1 MERADKPRPEKAKVV
16 EGLKEKFAKA
26 AGVFIA
32 DYRGLTVEQV
42 NNLRKAFR
50 AAGVDYRVVK
60 NTMVRRAIA
69 GTPLDA
75 IKGSLKGMTAVAFS
89 GEEPGAAAR
98 VVKAF
103 VKDNEKLKIKAG
115 LLDGQ
120 VLDAKTVENQLATLP
135 GKNEARAM
143 LLATLMAPAQR
154 FVMLLNTPAGNF
166 VRLLEAKK
174 AKG

>member
-1 MERADKPRPEKAKVV
+1 MRAEKVQAVEAIKGHFERGSAAVFLDFSGMTVAEVSQLRSQFRQNGVTYKV
-16 EGLKEKFAKA
+16 LKNS
-26 AGVFIA
+26 
-32 DYRGLTVEQV
+32 L
-42 NNLRKAFR
+42 
-50 AAGVDYRVVK
+50 
-60 NTMVRRAIA
+60 VRRAL
-69 GTPLDA
+69 GDA
-75 IKGSLKGMTAVAFS
+75 PYVKTLSKALKGMTGVAFS

-103 VKDNEKLKIKAG
+103 VKENEKLKIKAG

-120 VLDAKTVENQLATLP
+120 VLDAKTVETQLATLP

>member
-1 MERADKPRPEKAKVV
+1 MHPEKIQAV
-16 EGLKEKFAKA
+16 EEIKGHFAKGTSA
-26 AGVFIA
+26 VFL
-32 DYRGLTVEQV
+32 DYSGMTVAEV
-42 NNLRKAFR
+42 SALRSQFR
-50 AAGVDYRVVK
+50 ASGVTYKVLK
-60 NTMVRRAIA
+60 NSLVRLAL
-69 GTPLDA
+69 GDA
-75 IKGSLKGMTAVAFS
+75 PFAAKLKPALKGMTAVAFS

>member
-1 MERADKPRPEKAKVV
+1 MRPDKIQAV
-16 EGLKEKFAKA
+16 EEIKGHFAKGSA
-26 AGVFIA
+26 AVFL
-32 DYRGLTVEQV
+32 DYSGMTVAEV
-42 NNLRKAFR
+42 SALRSQFR
-50 AAGVDYRVVK
+50 ASGVTYKVLK
-60 NTMVRRAIA
+60 NSLVRRAL
-69 GTPLDA
+69 GDA
-75 IKGSLKGMTAVAFS
+75 AYVAKLKPVLKGMTAVAFS

-98 VVKAF
+98 VVKEF
-103 VKDNEKLKIKAG
+103 VKSNEKLKVKAG

-143 LLATLMAPAQR
+143 LLATFMAPAQR

-174 AKG
+174 AQGGG

>member
-1 MERADKPRPEKAKVV
+1 MIKVSVLYPNKAGAKFDMDYYCDSHMPPFAAKLKPA
-16 EGLKEKFAKA
+16 
-26 AGVFIA
+26 
-32 DYRGLTVEQV
+32 
-42 NNLRKAFR
+42 
-50 AAGVDYRVVK
+50 
-60 NTMVRRAIA
+60 
-69 GTPLDA
+69 
-75 IKGSLKGMTAVAFS
+75 LKGMTEVAFS

-103 VKDNEKLKIKAG
+103 TKDNEKLKIKAG

-135 GKNEARAM
+135 GKDEARAM

>member
-1 MERADKPRPEKAKVV
+1 MRTEKLEAVDTIK
-16 EGLKEKFAKA
+16 GYFNRGTA
-26 AGVFIA
+26 AVFL
-32 DYRGLTVEQV
+32 DFSGMTVAEV
-42 NNLRKAFR
+42 SNLRNEFR
-50 AAGVDYRVVK
+50 KQGVTYKVLKNSLVKRALGDAPYVAKLSAA
-60 NTMVRRAIA
+60 
-69 GTPLDA
+69 
-75 IKGSLKGMTAVAFS
+75 LKGMTGIAFS

-98 VVKAF
+98 VLRTF
-103 VKDNEKLKIKAG
+103 TRDNEKLKIKAG

-120 VLDAKTVENQLATLP
+120 VLDAKTVETQLANLP

-143 LLATLMAPAQR
+143 LLATFMAPAQR

>member
-1 MERADKPRPEKAKVV
+1 MRPEKVQAVDEIK
-16 EGLKEKFAKA
+16 GHFAKGTSA
-26 AGVFIA
+26 VFLDFSRMTVAEVSQLRNEFRKNGVT
-32 DYRGLTVEQV
+32 YKVLKNSLV
-42 NNLRKAFR
+42 KR
-50 AAGVDYRVVK
+50 ALG
-60 NTMVRRAIA
+60 
-69 GTPLDA
+69 DA
-75 IKGSLKGMTAVAFS
+75 PYVAKLSVALKGMTGVAFS

-98 VVKAF
+98 VVKSF
-103 VKDNEKLKIKAG
+103 TKENEKLKVKAG

-120 VLDAKTVENQLATLP
+120 VLDAQTVESQLATLP

>member
-1 MERADKPRPEKAKVV
+1 MRAEKVEAVEAIKGHFTKGTSAVFLDFSGMTVAEVSSLRSQFRQNGVTYKV
-16 EGLKEKFAKA
+16 LKNS
-26 AGVFIA
+26 
-32 DYRGLTVEQV
+32 L
-42 NNLRKAFR
+42 
-50 AAGVDYRVVK
+50 
-60 NTMVRRAIA
+60 VRRAL
-69 GTPLDA
+69 GDA
-75 IKGSLKGMTAVAFS
+75 PYVKTLSKALKGMTGVAFS

-103 VKDNEKLKIKAG
+103 VKENEKLKIKAG

-120 VLDAKTVENQLATLP
+120 VLDAKTVETQLATLP

-143 LLATLMAPAQR
+143 LLATMIAPAQR

>member
-1 MERADKPRPEKAKVV
+1 MRPEKIQAV
-16 EGLKEKFAKA
+16 EEIKSHFEKGSA
-26 AGVFIA
+26 AVFL
-32 DYRGLTVEQV
+32 DYSGMTVAEV
-42 NNLRKAFR
+42 SALRSQFR
-50 AAGVDYRVVK
+50 AQGVTYKVLK
-60 NTMVRRAIA
+60 NSLVRLAL
-69 GTPLDA
+69 GDA
-75 IKGSLKGMTAVAFS
+75 PFAAKLKPALKGMTAVAFS

-143 LLATLMAPAQR
+143 LLATLIAPAQR

>member
-1 MERADKPRPEKAKVV
+1 MRPEKVQ
-16 EGLKEKFAKA
+16 
-26 AGVFIA
+26 
-32 DYRGLTVEQV
+32 TVE
-42 NNLRKAFR
+42 
-50 AAGVDYRVVK
+50 
-60 NTMVRRAIA
+60 
-69 GTPLDA
+69 A
-75 IKGSLKGMTAVAFS
+75 IKGHFAQGTAAVFLDFSGMTVAEVSALRSQFRQHGVTYKVFKNSLVKRALGDAPYVKTLAKSLKGMTGVAFS

-98 VVKAF
+98 VVTAF

-120 VLDAKTVENQLATLP
+120 VLDAKTVATQLATLP

-143 LLATLMAPAQR
+143 LLATMLAPAQS
-154 FVMLLNTPAGNF
+154 FVRLLNTPAGNF

>member
-1 MERADKPRPEKAKVV
+1 MRPEKIQAV
-16 EGLKEKFAKA
+16 EDIKGHFDKGSA
-26 AGVFIA
+26 AVFL
-32 DYRGLTVEQV
+32 DYSGMTVAEV
-42 NNLRKAFR
+42 SNLRSQFR
-50 AAGVDYRVVK
+50 AQGVTYKVLK
-60 NTMVRRAIA
+60 NSLVRRAL
-69 GTPLDA
+69 GDA
-75 IKGSLKGMTAVAFS
+75 PYVAQLKPVLKGMTAVAFS

-135 GKNEARAM
+135 SKDEARAM
-143 LLATLMAPAQR
+143 LLATFMAPAQR

-174 AKG
+174 AKDGG

>member
-1 MERADKPRPEKAKVV
+1 MRPEKIQAV
-16 EGLKEKFAKA
+16 EEIKGHFDKGTA
-26 AGVFIA
+26 AVFL
-32 DYRGLTVEQV
+32 DYSGMTVAEV
-42 NNLRKAFR
+42 SNLRTQFR
-50 AAGVDYRVVK
+50 AQGVTYKVLK
-60 NTMVRRAIA
+60 NSLVRRAL
-69 GTPLDA
+69 GDA
-75 IKGSLKGMTAVAFS
+75 PYVAKLKPVLKGMTAVAFS

-143 LLATLMAPAQR
+143 LLATLIAPAQR

-174 AKG
+174 AKGDG

>member
-1 MERADKPRPEKAKVV
+1 MRAEKV
-16 EGLKEKFAKA
+16 EA
-26 AGVFIA
+26 
-32 DYRGLTVEQV
+32 VE
-42 NNLRKAFR
+42 
-50 AAGVDYRVVK
+50 
-60 NTMVRRAIA
+60 
-69 GTPLDA
+69 A
-75 IKGSLKGMTAVAFS
+75 IKGHFTKGTSAVFLDFSGMTVAEVSSLRSQFRQNGVTYKVLKNSLVKRALGDAPYVKTLSKALKGMTGVAFS

-103 VKDNEKLKIKAG
+103 VKENEKLKIKAG

-120 VLDAKTVENQLATLP
+120 VLDAKTVESQLATLP

-143 LLATLMAPAQR
+143 LLATMMAPAQR

>member
-1 MERADKPRPEKAKVV
+1 MRAEKLQAV
-16 EGLKEKFAKA
+16 EE
-26 AGVFIA
+26 
-32 DYRGLTVEQV
+32 
-42 NNLRKAFR
+42 
-50 AAGVDYRVVK
+50 
-60 NTMVRRAIA
+60 
-69 GTPLDA
+69 
-75 IKGSLKGMTAVAFS
+75 IKGHFDRGSAAVFLDYSGMTVAEVSVLRNQFRQSGVTYKVLKNSLIKRALGDAPYAAQLSKALKGMTAVAFS
-89 GEEPGAAAR
+89 GEEPGAGAR
-98 VVKAF
+98 VVKSF
-103 VKDNEKLKIKAG
+103 VKENEKLKIKAG

>member
-1 MERADKPRPEKAKVV
+1 MRPEKVQAV
-16 EGLKEKFAKA
+16 EEIKGHFAKGSA
-26 AGVFIA
+26 AVFL
-32 DYRGLTVEQV
+32 DYSGMTVAEV
-42 NNLRKAFR
+42 SALRSQFR
-50 AAGVDYRVVK
+50 AQGVTYKVLK
-60 NTMVRRAIA
+60 NSLVRLAL
-69 GTPLDA
+69 GDA
-75 IKGSLKGMTAVAFS
+75 PFAAKLKPALKGMTAIAFS

-174 AKG
+174 AKGG

>member
-1 MERADKPRPEKAKVV
+1 MRPEKIQAV
-16 EGLKEKFAKA
+16 EEIKGHFEKGSA
-26 AGVFIA
+26 AVFL
-32 DYRGLTVEQV
+32 DYSGMTVAEV
-42 NNLRKAFR
+42 SALRSQFR
-50 AAGVDYRVVK
+50 AQGVTYKVLK
-60 NTMVRRAIA
+60 NSLVRLAL
-69 GTPLDA
+69 GDTPFAAKLKPA
-75 IKGSLKGMTAVAFS
+75 LKGMTAVAFS

-174 AKG
+174 AKGG

>member
-1 MERADKPRPEKAKVV
+1 MRPEKVQAVEAIKGHFSKGTSAVFLDFSGMTVAEVSSLRSQFRQNGVTYKV
-16 EGLKEKFAKA
+16 LKNS
-26 AGVFIA
+26 
-32 DYRGLTVEQV
+32 L
-42 NNLRKAFR
+42 
-50 AAGVDYRVVK
+50 
-60 NTMVRRAIA
+60 VRRAL
-69 GTPLDA
+69 GDA
-75 IKGSLKGMTAVAFS
+75 PYVKTLSKVLKGMTGVAFS

-120 VLDAKTVENQLATLP
+120 VLDAKTVETQLATLP

>member
-1 MERADKPRPEKAKVV
+1 MRAEKIQAV
-16 EGLKEKFAKA
+16 EDIKGHFDRGSA
-26 AGVFIA
+26 AVFL
-32 DYRGLTVEQV
+32 DYSGMTVAEV
-42 NNLRKAFR
+42 TSLRNQFR
-50 AAGVDYRVVK
+50 AQGVTYKVLKNSLVK
-60 NTMVRRAIA
+60 RAL
-69 GTPLDA
+69 GDA
-75 IKGSLKGMTAVAFS
+75 PYAAQLSKALKGMTAVAFS

-98 VVKAF
+98 VVKGF
-103 VKDNEKLKIKAG
+103 VKDNEKLKVKAG

-135 GKNEARAM
+135 SKDEARAM
-143 LLATLMAPAQR
+143 LLATFMAPAQR

>member
-1 MERADKPRPEKAKVV
+1 MRPEKIQAV
-16 EGLKEKFAKA
+16 EEIKGHFDKGSA
-26 AGVFIA
+26 AVFL
-32 DYRGLTVEQV
+32 DYSGMTVAEV
-42 NNLRKAFR
+42 SNLRSQFR
-50 AAGVDYRVVK
+50 AQGVTYKVLK
-60 NTMVRRAIA
+60 NSLVRRAL
-69 GTPLDA
+69 GDA
-75 IKGSLKGMTAVAFS
+75 PYVAKLKSVLKGMTAVAFS

-120 VLDAKTVENQLATLP
+120 VLDAKTVATQLATLP

-143 LLATLMAPAQR
+143 LLATMLAPAQS
-154 FVMLLNTPAGNF
+154 FVRLLNTPAGNF

>member
-1 MERADKPRPEKAKVV
+1 MRPEKIQAV
-16 EGLKEKFAKA
+16 EDIKGHFDKGSA
-26 AGVFIA
+26 AVFL
-32 DYRGLTVEQV
+32 DYSGMTVAEV
-42 NNLRKAFR
+42 SNLRSQFR
-50 AAGVDYRVVK
+50 AQGVTYKVLK
-60 NTMVRRAIA
+60 NSLVRRAL
-69 GTPLDA
+69 GDA
-75 IKGSLKGMTAVAFS
+75 PYVAQLKPVLKGMTAVAFS

-103 VKDNEKLKIKAG
+103 VKDNEKLKIKTG

-135 GKNEARAM
+135 SKDEARAM
-143 LLATLMAPAQR
+143 LLATFMAPAQR

-174 AKG
+174 AKDGG

>member
-1 MERADKPRPEKAKVV
+1 MRAEKVEAVEAIKGHFTKGTSAVFLDFSGMTVAEVSSLRSQFRQNGVTYKV
-16 EGLKEKFAKA
+16 LKNS
-26 AGVFIA
+26 
-32 DYRGLTVEQV
+32 L
-42 NNLRKAFR
+42 
-50 AAGVDYRVVK
+50 
-60 NTMVRRAIA
+60 VRRAL
-69 GTPLDA
+69 GDA
-75 IKGSLKGMTAVAFS
+75 PYVKTLSKALKGMTGVAFS

-103 VKDNEKLKIKAG
+103 VKENEKLKIKAG

-120 VLDAKTVENQLATLP
+120 VLDAKTVESQLATLP

-143 LLATLMAPAQR
+143 LLATMMAPAQR

>member
-1 MERADKPRPEKAKVV
+1 MRPDKVEAVEAIKGHFAQGTAAVFLDFSGMTVAEVSALRSQFRKNGVTYKV
-16 EGLKEKFAKA
+16 LKNS
-26 AGVFIA
+26 
-32 DYRGLTVEQV
+32 L
-42 NNLRKAFR
+42 
-50 AAGVDYRVVK
+50 
-60 NTMVRRAIA
+60 VRRAL
-69 GTPLDA
+69 GDA
-75 IKGSLKGMTAVAFS
+75 PYVKTLSKALKGMTGVAFS

-98 VVKAF
+98 VVRDF
-103 VKDNEKLKIKAG
+103 VKDNEKLKVKAG

-120 VLDAKTVENQLATLP
+120 VLDAKTVETQLATLP

-143 LLATLMAPAQR
+143 LLATMMAPAQQ

>member
-1 MERADKPRPEKAKVV
+1 MRAEKVEAVEAIKGHFTKGTSAVFLDFSGMTVAEVSSLRSQFRQNGVTYKV
-16 EGLKEKFAKA
+16 LKNS
-26 AGVFIA
+26 
-32 DYRGLTVEQV
+32 L
-42 NNLRKAFR
+42 
-50 AAGVDYRVVK
+50 
-60 NTMVRRAIA
+60 VRRAL
-69 GTPLDA
+69 GDA
-75 IKGSLKGMTAVAFS
+75 PYVKTLSKALKGMTGVAFS

-103 VKDNEKLKIKAG
+103 VKDNEKLKVKAG

-120 VLDAKTVENQLATLP
+120 VLDAKTVESQLATLP

-143 LLATLMAPAQR
+143 LLATMMAPAQR